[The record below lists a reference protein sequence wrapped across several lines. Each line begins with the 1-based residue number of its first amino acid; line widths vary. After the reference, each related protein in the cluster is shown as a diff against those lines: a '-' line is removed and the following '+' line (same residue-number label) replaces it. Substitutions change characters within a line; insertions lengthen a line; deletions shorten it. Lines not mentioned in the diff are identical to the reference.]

1 MVKKCSVSRER
12 AERASKLRASGAPAK
27 FYTVAQVA
35 EMLAVSVRTV
45 HRWIARRE
53 LAVHRLGGAVRI
65 SDSDL
70 KVFLAL
76 HRED

>member
-1 MVKKCSVSRER
+1 MVKKSSVSRER

-45 HRWIARRE
+45 HRWIERGE
-53 LAVHRLGGAVRI
+53 LPVHRLGGAVRI
-65 SDSDL
+65 SETDF
-70 KVFLAL
+70 KVFVAL
-76 HRED
+76 HRDD